1 MAAIWTVSIEVTN
14 VALKQ
19 CNVTMVR
26 TDDADPENPFRYTT
40 AGHVDTTCGLTL
52 VQIRDRFRDQA
63 VAAYQAWAAKQD
75 AVAAIAATYESALA
89 TALNAE
95 EPL

>member
-63 VAAYQAWAAKQD
+63 IIEYQAWVAEKEAK
-75 AVAAIAATYESALA
+75 APIIAAYEAALSA
-89 TALNAE
+89 ALNEE

>member
-26 TDDADPENPFRYTT
+26 TDDADPENPFSYTT
-40 AGHVDTTCGLTL
+40 AGHVDTSGGLSL
-52 VQIRDRFRDQA
+52 VDIRDGFRDQA
-63 VAAYQAWAAKQD
+63 VAEYQVWAAKQD
-75 AVAAIAATYESALA
+75 AVAAIVATYETALA
-89 TALNAE
+89 DALQAE